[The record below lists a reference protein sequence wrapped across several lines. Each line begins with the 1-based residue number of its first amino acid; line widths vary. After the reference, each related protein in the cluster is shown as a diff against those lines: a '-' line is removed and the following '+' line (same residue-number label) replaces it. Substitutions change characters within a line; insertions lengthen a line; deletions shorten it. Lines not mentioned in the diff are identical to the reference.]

1 MCQVTHKS
9 INYVFHSC
17 IKFRI
22 YYWSTYGSC
31 STQEQRERSPSGV
44 AEGCLQCSV
53 LAAGMLLTGLV
64 MSIAHLQTHSYP
76 DFECETFS
84 QRIHV
89 MVNSTTGQYQ
99 IWTPPQFTRVEH
111 FRKESNT
118 TVTMRKMNTISRI
131 SERQIMNASILL
143 GQMKPLGFEL

>member
-1 MCQVTHKS
+1 MGVALHKS
-9 INYVFHSC
+9 
-17 IKFRI
+17 K
-22 YYWSTYGSC
+22 GS
-31 STQEQRERSPSGV
+31 SHPLLWLRAV
-44 AEGCLQCSV
+44 CSV

-89 MVNSTTGQYQ
+89 MFNSTSGQYQ
-99 IWTPPQFTRVEH
+99 MGTHPQFTRVEN

-131 SERQIMNASILL
+131 SERQIMNAFHSAGTNETLKQYL
-143 GQMKPLGFEL
+143 ERNPLGFEL